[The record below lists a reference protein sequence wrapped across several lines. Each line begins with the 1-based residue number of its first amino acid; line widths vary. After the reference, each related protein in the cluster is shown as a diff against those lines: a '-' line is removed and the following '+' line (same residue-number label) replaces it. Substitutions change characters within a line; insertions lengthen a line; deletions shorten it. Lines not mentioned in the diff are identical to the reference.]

1 MKAAKSVALLALLS
15 LGCAGVLGHRHS
27 DTFEARKRLARELV
41 ARQDWP
47 AAFFYADQLHREDP
61 ADAEVLTVRGSIY
74 RERGLPGEAEAD
86 LNDALARRPD
96 LAEAHAALAILFD
109 VTGRGPD
116 AEAHHRRAAALAP
129 GNASYLNN
137 LGFSL
142 YLRKKPRE
150 AVEAYQRAVRLGPT
164 NPRIRT
170 NLGFAYAAAGDLP
183 RAAREFEM
191 GAPPPE
197 AKNNLGFAYE
207 QRGDLANAYEL
218 YLAAVRLDPRFE
230 RARAN
235 LMHVAGKLGKPV
247 PADVALD
254 GGEANGRPSSSGP
267 HLERAG
273 AVGSSKR

>member
-1 MKAAKSVALLALLS
+1 MSRGLLLVLLAA
-15 LGCAGVLGHRHS
+15 GCAGTFGHRRS
-27 DTFEARKRLARELV
+27 DTFEARKRLTGELV
-41 ARQDWP
+41 ARQDWG

-61 ADAEVLTVRGSIY
+61 ADPAVLTLRGTIY
-74 RERGLPGEAEAD
+74 RERGLPAEAEAD
-86 LNDALARRPD
+86 LEEALARAPD
-96 LAEAHAALAILFD
+96 LAEAHAALGILFD
-109 VTGRGPD
+109 MTSRGD
-116 AEAHHRRAAALAP
+116 RAEPHHRRAAALAP

-142 YLRKKPRE
+142 YLRRRHRE

-164 NPRIRT
+164 NRRIRT

-183 RAAREFEM
+183 RAAREFDM
-191 GAPPPE
+191 GGSPPE

-207 QRGDLANAYEL
+207 QRGDLSNAFAQ
-218 YLAAVRLDPRFE
+218 YLAALRLDPRFE

-235 LMHVAGKLGKPV
+235 LMHVAAQLGKPI
-247 PADVALD
+247 PADVGLD
-254 GGEANGRPSSSGP
+254 GDERNGRASSSGP